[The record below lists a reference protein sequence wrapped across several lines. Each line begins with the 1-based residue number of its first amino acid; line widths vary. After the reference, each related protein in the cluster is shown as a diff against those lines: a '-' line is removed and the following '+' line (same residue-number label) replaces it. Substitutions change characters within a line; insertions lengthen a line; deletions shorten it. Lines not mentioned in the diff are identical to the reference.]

1 MFSNPKV
8 TFTPPPLPLLSTYLS
23 PPFTLYISH
32 FLFFSPL
39 FTLCKP
45 KVTGFMGCMHDVGK
59 CQVVDFFPFHSPPF
73 PPVVFLIF
81 CWLVWLRVWTYLFIQ
96 VSANKHDIFIVR
108 SRSFGFGGSCFNCGR
123 SEHRASKCSNK
134 EDF

>member
-8 TFTPPPLPLLSTYLS
+8 TFTPPPLPLLSAYLS
-23 PPFTLYISH
+23 PPFTFCISH
-32 FLFFSPL
+32 FLFFSPP

-59 CQVVDFFPFHSPPF
+59 CQVVDFFPFHSSPF

-96 VSANKHDIFIVR
+96 VLANKHDIFIVR
-108 SRSFGFGGSCFNCGR
+108 SRSFGFGGSLF
-123 SEHRASKCSNK
+123 
-134 EDF
+134 